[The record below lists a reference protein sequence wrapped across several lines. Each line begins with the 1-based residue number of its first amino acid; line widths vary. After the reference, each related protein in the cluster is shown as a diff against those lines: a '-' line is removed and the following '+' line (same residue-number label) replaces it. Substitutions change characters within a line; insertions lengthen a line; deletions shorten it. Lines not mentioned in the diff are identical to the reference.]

1 MLSFTQFITEE
12 VSTGININ
20 DKTQPFT
27 DQILHGQKT
36 IETRNTPTLHPHVG
50 KRVGI
55 VRTGKGPAQVVGHAT
70 IGKPIFYK
78 NEEDFRKDYDKH
90 QVAPQSKFDIGP
102 NGKWGYPLLNVER
115 VKPYPPKG
123 RGIVSRKI

>member
-1 MLSFTQFITEE
+1 MKKEPNMLSFTQFITEE

-55 VRTGKGPAQVVGHAT
+55 VRTGKGPAGPA
-70 IGKPIFYK
+70 
-78 NEEDFRKDYDKH
+78 
-90 QVAPQSKFDIGP
+90 APA
-102 NGKWGYPLLNVER
+102 
-115 VKPYPPKG
+115 G
-123 RGIVSRKI
+123 RMRGRRGRNA